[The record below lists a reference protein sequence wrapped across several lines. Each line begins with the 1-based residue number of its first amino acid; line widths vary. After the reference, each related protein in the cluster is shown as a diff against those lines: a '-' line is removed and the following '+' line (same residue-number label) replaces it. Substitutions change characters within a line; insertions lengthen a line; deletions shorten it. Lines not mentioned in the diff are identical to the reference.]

1 MRNRSKFDEY
11 VIELSEKQFLTGYL
25 PSSGAAAQPA
35 ITEEFDASQKQ
46 AFDRMTALELA
57 IIQGPPGTGKTFT
70 SVGALQSL
78 VATFSKVDSPIPI
91 IVAAETNHALDQ
103 LLSACMRRFEVNIVR
118 LGGRSEDE
126 DVAQNS
132 LFNLRSKSTAAH
144 TDGRMK
150 TKRDNLRQKIAECL
164 SLCFPVN
171 GYIPAKALLDGGVIT
186 QNQYSSLVGGCLNE
200 DRNPMDYWLLGDI
213 ETDATTKSTLPQD
226 IEEGGGS
233 EGNVNKFK
241 SLGHIADEENDEE
254 RNKLEGPFVPTGL
267 YKAKSTGRRPGSM
280 GATRFS
286 LMATYLTKHGDLYE
300 VKPQSRDQL
309 YRYMRHQLIEKT
321 TPKFRSLILAYQKS
335 CDEMKAL
342 RSKNNVKVIRKE
354 GVQIVGCTT
363 TGLTKYRGLIVD
375 LKPKVLL
382 VEEAAE
388 AIEAKITSALYPSL
402 DQLILVGDH
411 QQLVPQVSVQE
422 LGLEPYN
429 FNMSLF
435 ERLVNARLP
444 YSMLNTQRR
453 MIPALREVVQTFYPD
468 IVDHQSVRDPEQR
481 APVPGMD
488 GINHWWFDHNFPDYR
503 TSTMSRSNLDEAR
516 MIVGFTKYLVHNGIM
531 PSQITILSYYKAQL
545 DLIERELV
553 RVFPGRGASQ
563 AVRTVDGFQ
572 GEQNDIIL
580 LSLVR
585 SCSASERISP
595 GFVENENRAV
605 VALSR
610 AKRGMFVFGCKTILN
625 NSAAS
630 QETWGK
636 VLDVFN
642 EQQRVGRSIPL
653 TCANHKTISHIQHP
667 DDWDKQALSGGCD
680 RRCQG
685 NCAEGHS
692 CTMMC
697 HPADSGCKCERA
709 CEQRLPC
716 GHRCES
722 RCGEPCRCSAKA
734 CNTQAPLKNGS
745 HGGAANQASR
755 SLSTEGKAWAKEVQK
770 KDQAQVRNRRAQ
782 PRSRP
787 RKLMHIVTY
796 TPTTVDSQG
805 ARIEGRP
812 AVTRTSEVE
821 QVIDRSEAPVDL
833 IDLSEDT
840 EHGTE
845 VSSEGPVAFID
856 LSQDTENDIE
866 VPSSSPVALIDLSE
880 DSEHEVVGFNP
891 AQMSGPLLVDGRS
904 EASQEIPG
912 DLLS

>member
-1 MRNRSKFDEY
+1 
-11 VIELSEKQFLTGYL
+11 
-25 PSSGAAAQPA
+25 
-35 ITEEFDASQKQ
+35 
-46 AFDRMTALELA
+46 MTQLELA

-78 VATFSKVDSPIPI
+78 VATFSKADPPIPI

-103 LLSACMRRFEVNIVR
+103 LLSACMDSFKVDIVR
-118 LGGRSEDE
+118 FGSRSEDE
-126 DVAQNS
+126 RVASRS
-132 LFNLRSKSTAAH
+132 LFNVRRKSGAAC
-144 TDGRMK
+144 TDARMK
-150 TKRDNLRQKIAECL
+150 TKRDNVRQKIAECL

-171 GYIPAKALLDGGVIT
+171 GYIPAKAFLDGGVIT
-186 QNQYSSLVGGCLNE
+186 KDQHASLVEGCLNE
-200 DRNPMDYWLLGDI
+200 DKNPMDYWLVDDI
-213 ETDATTKSTLPQD
+213 ETDATAKSTPPQD
-226 IEEGGGS
+226 SDEGGES

-241 SLGHIADEENDEE
+241 CQGHIADDENDDEK
-254 RNKLEGPFVPTGL
+254 NKLEGPFVSTGL
-267 YKAKSTGRRPGSM
+267 YKAKSSGRRPGSM

-286 LMATYLTKHGDLYE
+286 LMATYLARHSDLYE
-300 VKPQSRDQL
+300 VRPQLRDQL
-309 YRYMRHQLIEKT
+309 YRYMRHQLIEKS
-321 TPKFRSLILAYQKS
+321 TPRFRSLLLAYQQR
-335 CDEMKAL
+335 CDEMKAI
-342 RSKNNVKVIRKE
+342 RWKNNVKVIRKE
-354 GVQIVGCTT
+354 RVQIVGCTT
-363 TGLTKYRGLIVD
+363 TGLTKYRSLIAD

-429 FNMSLF
+429 FNVSLF
-435 ERLVNARLP
+435 ERLVNAGLP
-444 YSMLNTQRR
+444 YSMLTTQRR

-481 APVPGMD
+481 APVPGMN

-516 MIVGFTKYLVHNGIM
+516 MIVGFAKYLVQNGIM

-545 DLIERELV
+545 DLIEKELA
-553 RVFPGRGASQ
+553 RVFPGRGASH

-585 SCSASERISP
+585 SCSGSERISP

-610 AKRGMFVFGCKTILN
+610 AKRGMFVFGCKTILS

-636 VLDVFN
+636 VLDVFTQ
-642 EQQRVGRSIPL
+642 QQRIGRSIPL
-653 TCANHKTISHIQHP
+653 TCANHKTITHIRHP

-680 RRCQG
+680 RQCRG

-692 CTMMC
+692 CTLLC
-697 HPADSGCKCERA
+697 HPADSACKCERA

-716 GHRCES
+716 GHPCVS
-722 RCGEPCRCSAKA
+722 RCGEPCQCSAKA
-734 CNTQAPLKNGS
+734 CNTQARPKNGS
-745 HGGAANQASR
+745 HGNAANQASR
-755 SLSTEGKAWAKEVQK
+755 SPSTNGMAWAKEVQK

-782 PRSRP
+782 PSARP
-787 RKLMHIVTY
+787 RNITHIVTF
-796 TPTTVDSQG
+796 TPTTIDSQG
-805 ARIEGRP
+805 ARIVGRP

-821 QVIDRSEAPVDL
+821 VLVDLAEDPVDL
-833 IDLSEDT
+833 IDLSEEK

-845 VSSEGPVAFID
+845 ASSEG
-856 LSQDTENDIE
+856 
-866 VPSSSPVALIDLSE
+866 PVALIDLSE
-880 DSEHEVVGFNP
+880 DSEHEVGGFNP
-891 AQMSGPLLVDGRS
+891 AQMSRPFLVDGRGA
-904 EASQEIPG
+904 ASQEIPG